1 MASFDRLKEYSIL
14 SFQKLQEVA
23 SQHADVVITNDP
35 STKIRRVSVSHNA
48 ETLVGWVIN
57 EDVKY
62 CMECT
67 ASFGVLK
74 RPHHC
79 RRKCGNIICHKC
91 SSMTTLQ
98 DLQNLGVVRVCI
110 SCITPT
116 LHADA
121 GLVKIIDGD
130 TAGAEGKVKH
140 TPSARSNEVY
150 ETSVLN
156 KGKSSTAAES
166 SPSEA
171 LCQPFGCVT
180 IITSPCSDT
189 TTTINEG
196 GSEASD
202 KIFRDSCSDLA
213 MPTTEP
219 RRVEC
224 DSAMF
229 SPLVIEQ
236 HHEDPCS
243 TQPRQTKLS
252 KSAVKDFEAK
262 YNSSIKGMQSL
273 ATLLTC
279 TMTELEELKMRKSE
293 LEANNARQATSIALL
308 NAKIYKLKQDFR
320 KSLLEE
326 KSDVAKKNTVCYRCS
341 AVNDR
346 MRALQQQ
353 VKDQK
358 KLLKAKDEEYA
369 VLNEAY
375 RAMQADHFSL
385 AKVQDVDRR
394 LSALVQSVTHST
406 IHSPRPISRGDRVA
420 KTLVHI
426 SEMLTRLTQNDDKE
440 NVIN

>member
-23 SQHADVVITNDP
+23 SKHTDIVITNDP
-35 STKIRRVSVSHNA
+35 STKIRRVSISHNA

-79 RRKCGNIICHKC
+79 RKCGNIICHKC

-98 DLQNLGVVRVCI
+98 ELQNLGVVRVCT
-110 SCITPT
+110 SCISPT
-116 LHADA
+116 LHADS
-121 GLVKIIDGD
+121 GLVKSIDGD
-130 TAGAEGKVKH
+130 AAGAED
-140 TPSARSNEVY
+140 
-150 ETSVLN
+150 
-156 KGKSSTAAES
+156 KGTFSTLAES

-171 LCQPFGCVT
+171 LCQPLGCVT
-180 IITSPCSDT
+180 VITSPCSDT
-189 TTTINEG
+189 TTINEG
-196 GSEASD
+196 SLEASD
-202 KIFRDSCSDLA
+202 KIFLHSCSDLA
-213 MPTTEP
+213 MPAAEP

-229 SPLVIEQ
+229 SPLVTEQ
-236 HHEDPCS
+236 LHEVPCS
-243 TQPRQTKLS
+243 SQPKQRKLS
-252 KSAVKDFEAK
+252 KSAVRDFEAK
-262 YNSSIKGMQSL
+262 YNASIKGMQSL
-273 ATLLTC
+273 ATQLTC

-293 LEANNARQATSIALL
+293 LEANSARQATSIALL
-308 NAKIYKLKQDFR
+308 NAKVYKLKQDFR

-326 KSDVAKKNTVCYRCS
+326 KSDVAKKNTVCYQCS

-346 MRALQQQ
+346 MRALQQK

-358 KLLKAKDEEYA
+358 KLLKEKDEEYA
-369 VLNEAY
+369 ALNEAY
-375 RAMQADHFSL
+375 RALQADHVSL

-406 IHSPRPISRGDRVA
+406 IHSPRPLLRGDRVT
-420 KTLVHI
+420 KTLAHV

-440 NVIN
+440 NMIN